1 MYWMCNGTMSPVK
14 AGDLYDTE
22 CRRYPR
28 KKRKLMKVSDMD
40 TLLSKLKGEKEA
52 SGEKKHSARRATDTQ

>member
-22 CRRYPR
+22 CRKYPR
-28 KKRKLMKVSDMD
+28 SKRKFMKVSDMD
-40 TLLSKLKGEKEA
+40 TLLSKLKGEKE
-52 SGEKKHSARRATDTQ
+52 SPDEKKHSAGRITDTQ